1 MKKPITISQCVE
13 LSGSTGAG
21 LNLIDFHLS
30 TTEDEPVARLCIST
44 FGPASR
50 CSSSYSMTPD
60 EMLQL
65 AHQLQ
70 LAARSLLRIKNQ
82 SFQEVQA

>member
-1 MKKPITISQCVE
+1 MKKPVTISQRVE
-13 LSGSTGAG
+13 LSGSSGAG

-30 TTEDEPVARLCIST
+30 TTEGEPEARLCIST
-44 FGPASR
+44 FGPSSQ
-50 CSSSYSMTPD
+50 CSASYSMTPD

-70 LAARSLLRIKNQ
+70 LTARDLLRIKNQ
-82 SFQEVQA
+82 SFRGAPA

>member
-1 MKKPITISQCVE
+1 MKQQISISQRVE

-30 TTEDEPVARLCIST
+30 TTDGEPMARLCVST
-44 FGPASR
+44 YGPSSH
-50 CSSSYSMTPD
+50 CSASYSMTPD
-60 EMLQL
+60 EMMQL

-70 LAARSLLRIKNQ
+70 LTARGLLRIKNQ
-82 SFQEVQA
+82 SFLGVPA